1 MLYACVRASSLAT
14 VRQNF
19 HHLCDPAVPV
29 HPLSPPLPFPSPL
42 PLPPPLPPVPLQV
55 GILDEAGPSGE
66 VAEEEVKTEDHRV
79 SKTVIALLEEGKRE
93 LFGSVLVLPNAR
105 LRAVREVIAGT
116 FEEKLQ
122 KKPFYTLT
130 TVSATIHFS
139 TVKVYNICS
148 CIIEW

>member
-1 MLYACVRASSLAT
+1 ML
-14 VRQNF
+14 
-19 HHLCDPAVPV
+19 
-29 HPLSPPLPFPSPL
+29 PLSSPPPSLPLPSLPL
-42 PLPPPLPPVPLQV
+42 PLPPLQLQV

-79 SKTVIALLEEGKRE
+79 SKNVIALLDEGKRE

-105 LRAVREVIAGT
+105 LRAVREAIAGT

-130 TVSATIHFS
+130 TVSATIHIS
-139 TVKVYNICS
+139 TVKFYNVCS